1 MDLVWQ
7 IKRRKFECLH
17 QTTEATAAGLLP
29 AIAGLLPAI
38 EFFQSRLQSQLRHE
52 PPQRTQ
58 HAGDHRAP
66 PGTAFGFVCL
76 ARQTILSGRAKLVRV
91 RKWT

>member
-17 QTTEATAAGLLP
+17 QTTEATD
-29 AIAGLLPAI
+29 AGLLPAI
-38 EFFQSRLQSQLRHE
+38 EFFQGRLQSQLRHE